1 MIELSWNHLLNQL
14 NSELPEE
21 LGNLPTIT
29 SPCDI
34 QNLDM
39 SVSQNFEAQLS
50 SLATAARSSAVSLS
64 DATSP
69 SARISVVP
77 STATVP
83 SDGIAMHQFNPIA
96 GKLGQGQLKLPPG
109 TVLSNSAA
117 NIGGVVMNLAN
128 STGGSLVSTLGNIV
142 SIQRPRSN
150 VMAVVTNR
158 PAAMGSLSQSDS
170 AGMVLAGTTAAGGA
184 FLRPMI
190 PNRPVAPNRVILSVN
205 TDYQQGVTMPT
216 AQLSAVVGIQR
227 KIPLS
232 VGNTSIA
239 LPVTNLVSM
248 PQLGMLAR
256 GNGLSVQPLASLQ
269 VQLLSF

>member
-1 MIELSWNHLLNQL
+1 MSWNLLNQL

-39 SVSQNFEAQLS
+39 SISQNFEAQLS
-50 SLATAARSSAVSLS
+50 SLSAAARSSAAGLS

-77 STATVP
+77 STATV
-83 SDGIAMHQFNPIA
+83 SSGGIPMRQFNPIA

-109 TVLSNSAA
+109 TVLSNSAT
-117 NIGGVVMNLAN
+117 NVGGVVMNLAN
-128 STGGSLVSTLGNIV
+128 STGSPLVSTLGNIV

-158 PAAMGSLSQSDS
+158 PAAMIGSLSQTDS
-170 AGMVLAGTTAAGGA
+170 AGMALAGTTAVGGT

-190 PNRPVAPNRVILSVN
+190 PNRPVTPNRLILNVN
-205 TDYQQGVTMPT
+205 TDYQQGVTMSA

-227 KIPLS
+227 KMPMS

-239 LPVTNLVSM
+239 GPVTNLMSM

-256 GNGLSVQPLASLQ
+256 GNGLSVQPLVSLQ
-269 VQLLSF
+269 VQLFV